1 MKGLVLFLAKGPCE
15 QIRCLLFHALLW
27 EELCL
32 QVRKMKQ
39 MLFSCLHLICQLG
52 YLKYFSSVN
61 SAFLGAKSEKYVE
74 AAMRCSYMESGHT
87 DF

>member
-52 YLKYFSSVN
+52 YL
-61 SAFLGAKSEKYVE
+61 GAKSEKYVE
-74 AAMRCSYMESGHT
+74 AAMRCSCMESGHT